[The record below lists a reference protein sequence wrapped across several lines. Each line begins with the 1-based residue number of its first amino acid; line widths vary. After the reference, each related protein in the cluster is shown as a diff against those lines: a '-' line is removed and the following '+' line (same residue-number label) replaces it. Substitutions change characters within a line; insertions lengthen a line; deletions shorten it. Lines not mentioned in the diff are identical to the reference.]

1 MRSQRCYGNAAPR
14 VALGLALCFRFAA
27 SLIAAR
33 EAVPASVPQKAET
46 SARTP
51 TCGRELRPALQVLG
65 SGGPL
70 NAGGRA
76 STSYLLWLAG
86 RPAIIVDVGPGS
98 VVNLA
103 RANADPG
110 DIDAVLISH
119 EHPDHVSDLPGLVW
133 DEDVLDRGRALL
145 VAGPAGNDTFPG
157 IRLFLDRL
165 FGHDGPFPFMQAVV
179 SPDAAFHLDVREI
192 SVSPTQRV
200 PVIKLRGVEISAYP
214 VPHGKAPTLAYR
226 FDGADFSL
234 VLAGDQSGTDPG
246 FSAFARN
253 ADILILHTA
262 LSPAAAGHPF
272 VKGIGLPQ
280 QLAKLAADA
289 GVKRVVL
296 SHLMGLPAGRPTA
309 ADFALAD
316 RAALVR
322 AVRSI
327 YRGEVSVAF
336 DLECL
341 PLGASFFSPG
351 VISGVLSDSVSAEP
365 DRENQ

>member
-1 MRSQRCYGNAAPR
+1 MRPTRSCRNAATR
-14 VALGLALCFRFAA
+14 VARGLGVCFGFAA
-27 SLIAAR
+27 TFTAAR
-33 EAVPASVPQKAET
+33 EAVPVSVRQTPEASAP
-46 SARTP
+46 TP
-51 TCGRELRPALQVLG
+51 TCGRDFRPALQVLG

-133 DEDVLDRGRALL
+133 DEDVLDRDRALL
-145 VAGPAGNDTFPG
+145 VVGPAGNDTFPG
-157 IRLFLDRL
+157 IRSFIGRL
-165 FGHDGPFPFMQAVV
+165 FGPAGPFPFMQAVIN
-179 SPDAAFHLDVREI
+179 PDAAFHLVIREV
-192 SVSPTQRV
+192 SVSPAQRV
-200 PVIKLRGVEISAYP
+200 PVMKLRGVEISAYP
-214 VPHGKAPTLAYR
+214 VSHGKAPTLAYR
-226 FDGADFSL
+226 IDGADFSV

-246 FSAFARN
+246 FSVFARN
-253 ADILILHTA
+253 ADILVLHTA

-272 VKGIGLPQ
+272 VRMVGLPQ

-289 GVKRVVL
+289 GAKRVVL
-296 SHLMGLPAGRPTA
+296 SHLMGFPAGRLSA

-322 AVRSI
+322 AVRSV

-341 PLGASFFSPG
+341 PLGSNA
-351 VISGVLSDSVSAEP
+351 IHATAP
-365 DRENQ
+365 DGP